1 MHHDTIAPLYFCSSK
16 IPGTGSDDQSREGK
30 RFGDKNSAPLPTKKN
45 QKNMKKIIVDNMHIL
60 IIAAL
65 ALAIYNFVQIRKI
78 NKKNNESETSES
90 GNETPEDTETPE
102 E

>member
-1 MHHDTIAPLYFCSSK
+1 
-16 IPGTGSDDQSREGK
+16 
-30 RFGDKNSAPLPTKKN
+30 
-45 QKNMKKIIVDNMHIL
+45 MKKIIVDNMHIL

-65 ALAIYNFVQIRKI
+65 ALAIYNFVQIRKFH
-78 NKKNNESETSES
+78 KKSNDSENSES